1 MVLSEIGFCDSLGFH
16 EFVWA
21 RVIPTDLFACLWINL
36 VRLGECVLGSS
47 RNVIVL
53 ANLFRSIINL
63 Y

>member
-16 EFVWA
+16 EFVWT

-36 VRLGECVLGSS
+36 VRLGERVLGSS

-53 ANLFRSIINL
+53 ASLFRSIINL